1 MSEVI
6 APISSGTYRTIRIA
20 IVGASP
26 CDRCVAA
33 CCKQNGHD
41 YAALLQGDAER
52 RKFAAFS
59 MDALIRS
66 DDRII
71 IERVLPYVDGKCQF
85 LGDDDRCTIYED
97 RPLACRQFEC
107 TSSYNAESIGR
118 HGRFL
123 RLNPHVLT
131 LLQES

>member
-1 MSEVI
+1 LSDLLV
-6 APISSGTYRTIRIA
+6 PSSTRSLRTVRIA

-26 CDRCVAA
+26 CERCVAA
-33 CCKQNGHD
+33 CCKQNGHE

-59 MDALIRS
+59 IDAPIRS
-66 DDRII
+66 DNRII
-71 IERVLPYVDGKCQF
+71 VERVLPYVDGKCQF
-85 LGDDDRCTIYED
+85 LGTDDRCTIYED

-107 TSSYNAESIGR
+107 TSSYNAEGVGR

-123 RLNPHVLT
+123 RLNPQVLT